1 MGNRDRRADILDDD
15 PFRNQ
20 QNRPRIHR
28 VHQRV
33 DNDGTLHYETS
44 STLGDAMLQFLGRG
58 NWEKPKHHTGRLW
71 HFSEVEKQHL
81 LLAMAAFTLAL
92 GFMAA
97 RGISG
102 VSYFGLS
109 TWVVKLLLAMPVMF
123 IAIGPAFLLHE
134 IGHKLVAKKNGC
146 WAEFRADPKGLQF
159 GIAISFF
166 LGFLFMAPGA
176 VMVAGLVTRR
186 QNGHIAV
193 AGPLTNLG
201 LFLIGVPLWGLILG
215 LSGAHDH
222 LAVNSR
228 EVFERIYLV
237 DGALIWQAMLA
248 DAAYFW
254 LSANLLLGLFNML
267 PFGPLDGLKVKDW
280 NEQAFFVV
288 LLIFAVPVF
297 TMFTGFWSPAAV
309 LATVSEPLSSLVR

>member
-20 QNRPRIHR
+20 RAKPRIHR

-33 DNDGTLHYETS
+33 DSDGTLHYEAS
-44 STLGDAMLQFLGRG
+44 SSLSGAMLQFLGRET
-58 NWEKPKHHTGRLW
+58 WEQPKHHTGRLW
-71 HFSEVEKQHL
+71 HFSDVEKEHL
-81 LLAMAAFTLAL
+81 RLAMGAFTLAL
-92 GFMAA
+92 GFMAVG
-97 RGISG
+97 GISG
-102 VSYFGLS
+102 ISAYGFS
-109 TWVVKLLLAMPVMF
+109 SWVVMLLLSMPVMF
-123 IAIGPAFLLHE
+123 IAIGPAFLFHE

-193 AGPLTNLG
+193 AGPLTNLA

-215 LSGAHDH
+215 LTGAFDA
-222 LAVNSR
+222 LPANGSL
-228 EVFERIYLV
+228 FGSAYLV
-237 DGALIWQAMLA
+237 DGALVWQAMLVNA
-248 DAAYFW
+248 GVFW
-254 LSANLLLGLFNML
+254 LSANLILGLFNML

-280 NEQAFFVV
+280 NEQAFFAV
-288 LLIFAVPVF
+288 LLIFAIPVF
-297 TMFTGFWSPAAV
+297 TMFTGVWSPTAV
-309 LATVSEPLSSLVR
+309 LMAVADPISSLVR